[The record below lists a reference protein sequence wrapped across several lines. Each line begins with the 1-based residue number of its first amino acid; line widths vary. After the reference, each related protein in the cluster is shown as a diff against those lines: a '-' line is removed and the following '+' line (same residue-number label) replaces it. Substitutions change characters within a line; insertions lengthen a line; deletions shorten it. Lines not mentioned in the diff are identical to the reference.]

1 MVLRS
6 RRALDTGFRNSLA
19 STRGVSAIAG
29 ANNPT
34 DGTGSVATG
43 KGILRS
49 STRLFLAA
57 CLALACAACSSSST
71 NTGGAPTSG
80 DGGPGPDVVTVPNV
94 GMIAGSKTATM
105 RSFKGIPYA
114 APPVGPL
121 RWKAPQKAMPLTG
134 VLDATKF
141 GSGCVQ
147 DQNPFGMG
155 STDEDCLFLNVYAPT
170 GKGPYPVMFWI
181 HGGAFLN
188 GESNSYDASELVAQG
203 VVVVTINYRLGMLGF
218 LADPT
223 IDNGTGAASTNYGL
237 LDQQLAMQWV
247 QDHIASFNGDKTNV
261 TIFGE
266 SAGGFS
272 VLSQLVLPNAHGL
285 FQKAIVESGA
295 YGDTLQPTPDTA
307 NMQGATF
314 ETNAK
319 CPTPCTAD
327 DLRGLSAADVLAAQD
342 ALKLQTLLPSTDGT
356 VIPTAG
362 VGSSLSSGK
371 YEKVPMIEG
380 TNHDEWAL
388 FVGLYVIQTNM
399 KLVTQMDY
407 ETAAAGTLGVSTQ
420 IADSL
425 IAPYPLSSYAMNPN
439 LALTAAGTDF
449 VFACPG
455 RVAAMALS
463 ANKPTYAYEF
473 SDENAPELLLP
484 IPPADPT
491 FEYHAAHASELQFL
505 WDLPTPAGSA
515 LTSDEQVLKATMVK
529 YWTQFA
535 KTGDPNVSGSP
546 IWPAY
551 TAANDSI
558 LTLNTPAANVQVST
572 SFKADHKCQ

>member
-1 MVLRS
+1 MSV
-6 RRALDTGFRNSLA
+6 
-19 STRGVSAIAG
+19 
-29 ANNPT
+29 
-34 DGTGSVATG
+34 DGTVMQ
-43 KGILRS
+43 RS
-49 STRLFLAA
+49 SIGRFLVICIGVAF
-57 CLALACAACSSSST
+57 AACSSKSST
-71 NTGGAPTSG
+71 SNG
-80 DGGPGPDVVTVPNV
+80 DMPPAADAGPVPDVVTVPNV
-94 GMIAGSKTATM
+94 GMVAGSKTTAM

-121 RWKAPQKAMPLTG
+121 RWKAPQKAAPLTG
-134 VLDATKF
+134 TLDATKF

-147 DQNPFGMG
+147 DQNPFGTG
-155 STDEDCLFLNVYAPT
+155 SMNEDCLFLNVYAPT
-170 GKGPYPVMFWI
+170 GSGPFPVMFWI

-188 GESNSYDASELVAQG
+188 GQSDSYDASELVAQG
-203 VVVVTINYRLGMLGF
+203 VIVVTINYRLGMLGF

-223 IDNGTGAASTNYGL
+223 IDNGPGAASTNYGL

-247 QDHIASFNGDKTNV
+247 QDNIASFNGDKTNV

-272 VLSQLVLPNAHGL
+272 VHSQLVMPNAHGL

-295 YGDTLQPTPDTA
+295 YGNTLQPSLATA
-307 NMQGATF
+307 DMQGTTF

-327 DLRGLSAADVLAAQD
+327 FLRSLSAADVLTAQD

-362 VGSSLSSGK
+362 VGMTLASGK
-371 YEKVPMIEG
+371 YEQVPMIEG

-388 FVGLYVIQTNM
+388 FVGLYVIQTGM
-399 KLVTQMDY
+399 KLSTQMDY
-407 ETAAAGTLGVSTQ
+407 ETAAAATLGVSSQ

-425 IAPYPLSSYAMNPN
+425 IAPYPLASYMMNPN

-455 RVAAMALS
+455 RAAAMQLS

-484 IPPADPT
+484 VPPADPS
-491 FEYHAAHASELQFL
+491 FEYHAAHASELTFL
-505 WDLPTPAGSA
+505 WDLPIPAGSA
-515 LTSDEQVLKATMVK
+515 LTSDEEALSATMVK

-546 IWPAY
+546 TWPSY
-551 TAANDSI
+551 TSANDSI
-558 LTLNTPAANVQVST
+558 LTLDTPAANVKVTT
-572 SFKADHKCQ
+572 SFKTDHKCQ